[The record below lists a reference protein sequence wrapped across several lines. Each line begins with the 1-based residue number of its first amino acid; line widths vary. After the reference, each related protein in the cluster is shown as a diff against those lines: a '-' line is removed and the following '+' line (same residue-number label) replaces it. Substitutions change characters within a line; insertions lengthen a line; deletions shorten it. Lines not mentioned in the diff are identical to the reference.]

1 MDGQVVTTKEEIDAM
16 FSKVTAVFDHI
27 RNVFLN
33 ESELSKRVEAMQAQ
47 INELSQ
53 QVGQVTANNSALQE
67 AVNVLTQERDTA
79 RREWSETC
87 EKLNS
92 TETARAQAQSDAD
105 GWYHKWEELAQEHEK
120 VKQERSALELD
131 HQRLVEEYNKLQE
144 QMKEVTTQLEA
155 IYAMTRPKPVVEEVT
170 DPLGPQPRDPETQ
183 RWQSWADRR
192 SA

>member
-1 MDGQVVTTKEEIDAM
+1 MDGQATTKEEIDAM

-27 RNVFLN
+27 CNVFLN

-47 INELSQ
+47 INELSA
-53 QVGQVTANNSALQE
+53 QVHQVTANNSALQE

-105 GWYHKWEELAQEHEK
+105 HWYNEHNNVKAALEGVQAARSNLEQDHQKLLDEHEK
-120 VKQERSALELD
+120 VKAELERVTAQINQIYLG
-131 HQRLVEEYNKLQE
+131 LQ
-144 QMKEVTTQLEA
+144 
-155 IYAMTRPKPVVEEVT
+155 PKPEPVHE
-170 DPLGPQPRDPETQ
+170 DQPRDPATQ
-183 RWQSWADRR
+183 RWQSWNAQT
-192 SA
+192 A